1 MRKTIV
7 KIVAV
12 RENPDVPCW
21 PCINHDADKELKRV
35 VTPIKEMNPD
45 MDLTW

>member
-12 RENPDVPCW
+12 RENPDAPCW
-21 PCINHDADKELKRV
+21 PCINHDADKE
-35 VTPIKEMNPD
+35 
-45 MDLTW
+45 